1 MKKLPFDLLR
11 DHFAKTFFD
20 EPLPDNLRPSAVVLL
35 VLLRDN
41 EIYIVF
47 NKRSQFVEFHK
58 GEICFPGG
66 GKDDTD
72 VDLKHTA
79 LRETK
84 EEMGIDINSVELI
97 GTMTPTVTRTGFAI
111 KPYVGIIPDK
121 YPYKPF
127 IREVEEIIEIPISH
141 LLNPENIRI
150 ESSLTING
158 IDTIFSYKYD
168 KHLIYG
174 ATARILS
181 QFLEQIEI
189 IFELEDTWIY
199 TRNA

>member
-1 MKKLPFDLLR
+1 MKKLPSDLLR
-11 DHFAKTFFD
+11 EHFAKTFFD
-20 EPLPDNLRPSAVVLL
+20 EPLPDNLRPSAVVLPIL
-35 VLLRDN
+35 FREN
-41 EIYIVF
+41 QIYIVF

-66 GKDDTD
+66 GKDDSD
-72 VDLKHTA
+72 VDLTQTA

-84 EEMGIDINSVELI
+84 EEMGIDTDSINLI

-111 KPYVGIIPDK
+111 KPYVGIIPDN

-127 IREVEEIIEIPISH
+127 IREVEEIIEVPISH
-141 LLNPENIRI
+141 LLNSENIRI
-150 ESSLTING
+150 ETTLTING
-158 IDTIFSYKYD
+158 LETTFSYKYD
-168 KHLIYG
+168 SHLIYG

-181 QFLEQIEI
+181 QFLEQLEI
-189 IFELEDTWIY
+189 IFDLEDTWIY